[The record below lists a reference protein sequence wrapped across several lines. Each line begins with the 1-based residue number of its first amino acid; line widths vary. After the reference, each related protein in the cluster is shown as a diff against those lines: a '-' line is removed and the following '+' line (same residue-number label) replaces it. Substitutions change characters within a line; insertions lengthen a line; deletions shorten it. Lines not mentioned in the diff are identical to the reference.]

1 MHDLF
6 IRVKG
11 IIRQNDKYLVL
22 KRWVDDRIVEPYVWE
37 FVDCELEKGESP
49 EQAVL
54 RGIHEAVGVDG
65 EIIRPL
71 YTWSQMIGDIQ
82 CVGITYLCKFSLDE
96 GSLML
101 SEEYS
106 GFEWITEE
114 ELPVYIDNPNV
125 LRDIKNAIGEM
136 SHD

>member
-11 IIRQNDKYLVL
+11 IIKQDDKYLVL
-22 KRWVDDRIVEPYVWE
+22 KRWVDDRIVEPFVWE

-54 RGIHEAVGVDG
+54 RGVHEAVGVDG
-65 EIIRPL
+65 EIVKTL

-82 CVGITYLCKFSLDE
+82 CVGISFLCCLAVDE

-125 LRDIKNAIGEM
+125 LKDIKNAMG
-136 SHD
+136 DNKND

>member
-65 EIIRPL
+65 EIVRPL

>member
-11 IIRQNDKYLVL
+11 IIKQDDKFLVL

-54 RGIHEAVGVDG
+54 RGVHEAVGVDG
-65 EIIRPL
+65 EIVRPL

-82 CVGITYLCKFSLDE
+82 CVGITYLCRLSLDE

-101 SEEYS
+101 SEDYS

-125 LRDIKNAIGEM
+125 LKDIKKALGDIN
-136 SHD
+136 HD

>member
-11 IIRQNDKYLVL
+11 IIKQDDKYLVL
-22 KRWVDDRIVEPYVWE
+22 KRWVDDRIVEPFVWE
-37 FVDCELEKGESP
+37 FIDCEIEKGEGP
-49 EQAVL
+49 DQAVL
-54 RGIHEAVGVDG
+54 RAVHEAVGVDG
-65 EIIRPL
+65 EIVRPL

-82 CVGITYLCKFSLDE
+82 CVGITYLCQLSVDD

-101 SEEYS
+101 SEEYR

-125 LRDIKNAIGEM
+125 LKDIKKAIGET
-136 SHD
+136 

>member
-11 IIRQNDKYLVL
+11 IIKQDDRYLVL
-22 KRWVDDRIVEPYVWE
+22 KRWVDDRIVEPFVWE
-37 FVDCELEKGESP
+37 FVDCELDKGESP

-65 EIIRPL
+65 EIVRPL
-71 YTWSQMIGDIQ
+71 YTWSQMIGEVQ
-82 CVGITYLCKFSLDE
+82 CVGITYLCMLSVDE

-101 SEEYS
+101 SEDYS
-106 GFEWITEE
+106 GFEWITET

-125 LRDIKNAIGEM
+125 LKDIKKTIG
-136 SHD
+136 DN

>member
-11 IIRQNDKYLVL
+11 VIKQDDKYLVL
-22 KRWVDDRIVEPYVWE
+22 KRWVDDRIVEPFVWE

-54 RGIHEAVGVDG
+54 RAVHEAVGVDG
-65 EIIRPL
+65 EIVKPL
-71 YTWSQMIGDIQ
+71 YTWSQMIGEIQ
-82 CVGITYLCKFSLDE
+82 CVGITYLCRLSVDE

-114 ELPVYIDNPNV
+114 ELPVYIDNTNV
-125 LRDIKNAIGEM
+125 LKDIKKAMGE
-136 SHD
+136 DEND

>member
-11 IIRQNDKYLVL
+11 IIKQEDKFLVL
-22 KRWVDDRIVEPYVWE
+22 KRWVDDRIVEPFVWE

-65 EIIRPL
+65 EIVRPL

-82 CVGITYLCKFSLDE
+82 CVGITYQCRLSLDE

-101 SEEYS
+101 SEDYS

-125 LRDIKNAIGEM
+125 LKDIKNAIGEIR
-136 SHD
+136 HD

>member
-11 IIRQNDKYLVL
+11 IIKQGDKYLVL
-22 KRWVDDRIVEPYVWE
+22 KRWVDDRIVEPFVWE

-54 RGIHEAVGVDG
+54 RAVHEAIGVEG
-65 EIIRPL
+65 EIVRPL
-71 YTWSQMIGDIQ
+71 YTWSQMIGEVQ
-82 CVGITYLCKFSLDE
+82 CVGITYLCHLSVDE

-125 LRDIKNAIGEM
+125 LNDIKSAMGDN
-136 SHD
+136 

>member
-11 IIRQNDKYLVL
+11 IIKQGDKYLVL
-22 KRWVDDRIVEPYVWE
+22 KRWIDDRIIDPFVWE
-37 FVDCELEKGESP
+37 FVDCELEKGETP
-49 EQAVL
+49 DQAVL
-54 RGIHEAVGVDG
+54 RGVHEAVGVDA
-65 EIIRPL
+65 EIVRPL

-82 CVGITYLCKFSLDE
+82 CVGIAYLCRFAVDE

-114 ELPVYIDNPNV
+114 ELSIYIDNPNV
-125 LRDIKNAIGEM
+125 LNDIKKAIGE
-136 SHD
+136 SNHD

>member
-11 IIRQNDKYLVL
+11 IIKQDDKYLVL
-22 KRWVDDRIVEPYVWE
+22 QRFVDDRIVDPFVWE
-37 FVDCELEKGESP
+37 FIDGVLDKGESP

-65 EIIRPL
+65 EIVRPL
-71 YTWSQMIGDIQ
+71 YTWSQMIGEVQ
-82 CVGITYLCKFSLDE
+82 CVGVTYLCKLSVDE

-101 SEEYS
+101 SEEYN

-114 ELPVYIDNPNV
+114 ELPIYIDNPNV
-125 LRDIKNAIGEM
+125 LNDMKKTMGDSVN
-136 SHD
+136 D

>member
-37 FVDCELEKGESP
+37 FVDCELEKGENP

-54 RGIHEAVGVDG
+54 RGIHEAAGVDG
-65 EIIRPL
+65 EIVRPL

-82 CVGITYLCKFSLDE
+82 CVGIAYLCKFSLDE

-125 LRDIKNAIGEM
+125 LKDIKKAIGDNK
-136 SHD
+136 S

>member
-11 IIRQNDKYLVL
+11 IIKQGDKFLVL

-54 RGIHEAVGVDG
+54 RGVHEAVGVDG
-65 EIIRPL
+65 EIVRPL

-82 CVGITYLCKFSLDE
+82 CVGITYLCRLSLDE

-101 SEEYS
+101 SEDYS

-125 LRDIKNAIGEM
+125 LKDIKKALGDIN
-136 SHD
+136 HD

>member
-11 IIRQNDKYLVL
+11 IIKQEDKYLVL
-22 KRWVDDRIVEPYVWE
+22 KRWMDDRIVDPFVWE
-37 FVDCELEKGESP
+37 FVDCELEKGETP
-49 EQAVL
+49 DQAVL
-54 RGIHEAVGVDG
+54 RGVHEAVGVDA
-65 EIIRPL
+65 EIVRPL

-82 CVGITYLCKFSLDE
+82 CVGMAYLCRFAMDE

-114 ELPVYIDNPNV
+114 ELPIYIDNPKV
-125 LRDIKNAIGEM
+125 LNDIKKAIGE
-136 SHD
+136 SKHD

>member
-11 IIRQNDKYLVL
+11 IIKQNDKYLVL
-22 KRWVDDRIVEPYVWE
+22 KRWIDDRIVEPFVWE

-49 EQAVL
+49 EQSVL

-65 EIIRPL
+65 EIVKTL
-71 YTWSQMIGDIQ
+71 YTWSQMMGDTQ
-82 CVGITYLCKFSLDE
+82 CVGVAFLCCLSVDE

-101 SEEYS
+101 SEEYN

-125 LRDIKNAIGEM
+125 LKDIKKAMGDNKN
-136 SHD
+136 D

>member
-11 IIRQNDKYLVL
+11 IIKQNDKYLVL
-22 KRWVDDRIVEPYVWE
+22 KRWMDDRIVEPFVWE
-37 FVDCELEKGESP
+37 FIDCELEKGESP
-49 EQAVL
+49 DQAVL
-54 RGIHEAVGVDG
+54 RGIHEATGVDG
-65 EIIRPL
+65 EIVKPL
-71 YTWSQMIGDIQ
+71 YTWSQMIGELQ
-82 CVGITYLCKFSLDE
+82 CVGVSYLCRLSIDE

-114 ELPVYIDNPNV
+114 ELPIYIDNLNV
-125 LRDIKNAIGEM
+125 LKDIKKAMGDNAN
-136 SHD
+136 D

>member
-11 IIRQNDKYLVL
+11 IIKQGDKYLVL
-22 KRWVDDRIVEPYVWE
+22 KHWMDDRIVDPFVWE
-37 FVDCELEKGESP
+37 FVDCELEKGETP
-49 EQAVL
+49 DQAVL
-54 RGIHEAVGVDG
+54 RGVHEAVGVDA
-65 EIIRPL
+65 EIVRPL
-71 YTWSQMIGDIQ
+71 YTWAQMIGDIQ
-82 CVGITYLCKFSLDE
+82 CVGIAYLCRFAMDE

-114 ELPVYIDNPNV
+114 ELPIYIDNPNV
-125 LRDIKNAIGEM
+125 LNDIKKAIGE
-136 SHD
+136 SKHD

>member
-11 IIRQNDKYLVL
+11 IIKQEDKYLVL
-22 KRWVDDRIVEPYVWE
+22 KRWMDDRIVDPFVWE
-37 FVDCELEKGESP
+37 FVDCELEKGETP
-49 EQAVL
+49 DQAVL
-54 RGIHEAVGVDG
+54 RGVHEAVGVDA
-65 EIIRPL
+65 EIVRPL

-82 CVGITYLCKFSLDE
+82 CVGMAYLCRFAMDE

-114 ELPVYIDNPNV
+114 ELPIYIDNPNV
-125 LRDIKNAIGEM
+125 LNDIKKAIGE
-136 SHD
+136 SKHD

>member
-11 IIRQNDKYLVL
+11 IIKQDDRYLVL
-22 KRWVDDRIVEPYVWE
+22 KRWVDDRIVEPFVWE
-37 FVDCELEKGESP
+37 FVDCELDKGESP

-65 EIIRPL
+65 EIVRPL
-71 YTWSQMIGDIQ
+71 YTWSQMIGEVQ
-82 CVGITYLCKFSLDE
+82 CVGITYLCMLSVDE

-101 SEEYS
+101 SEDYS
-106 GFEWITEE
+106 GFEWITET

-125 LRDIKNAIGEM
+125 LRDIKKAIG
-136 SHD
+136 DN

>member
-11 IIRQNDKYLVL
+11 IIKQDDKYLVL
-22 KRWVDDRIVEPYVWE
+22 KRWMDDRIVDPFVWE
-37 FVDCELEKGESP
+37 FVDSEIEKGEGP
-49 EQAVL
+49 DQAVL
-54 RGIHEAVGVDG
+54 RAIHEAVGVDG
-65 EIIRPL
+65 EIVRPL

-82 CVGITYLCKFSLDE
+82 CVGLTYLCKLSVND

-106 GFEWITEE
+106 GFEWISEE
-114 ELPVYIDNPNV
+114 DLPVYIDNPNV
-125 LRDIKNAIGEM
+125 LKDIKKALGE
-136 SHD
+136 

>member
-11 IIRQNDKYLVL
+11 VIKQDDKYLVL
-22 KRWVDDRIVEPYVWE
+22 KRWIDDRVVDPFVWE

-49 EQAVL
+49 EHCVL
-54 RGIHEAVGVDG
+54 RGIHESTGVDG
-65 EIIRPL
+65 EIVKPL

-82 CVGITYLCKFSLDE
+82 CVGITYLCRLSMDE

-114 ELPVYIDNPNV
+114 ELPIYIDNPNV
-125 LRDIKNAIGEM
+125 LKDIKKAMGDSEK
-136 SHD
+136 

>member
-11 IIRQNDKYLVL
+11 VIKQDDKYLVL
-22 KRWVDDRIVEPYVWE
+22 KRWVDDRIVEPFVWE
-37 FVDCELEKGESP
+37 FIDCEIEKGESP
-49 EQAVL
+49 EHAVL
-54 RGIHEAVGVDG
+54 RAVHEAVGVDG
-65 EIIRPL
+65 EIVRPL

-82 CVGITYLCKFSLDE
+82 CVGITYLCRLSVDE

-101 SEEYS
+101 GEEYS

-125 LRDIKNAIGEM
+125 LKDIKNAMG
-136 SHD
+136 DN

>member
-11 IIRQNDKYLVL
+11 IIKQGDKYLVL

-49 EQAVL
+49 EQAAL
-54 RGIHEAVGVDG
+54 RAIHEAVGVDG
-65 EIIRPL
+65 EIERPL

-82 CVGITYLCKFSLDE
+82 CVGITYLCRLSLDE
-96 GSLML
+96 GSLVL

-125 LRDIKNAIGEM
+125 LKDIKNALGDIKN
-136 SHD
+136 D

>member
-11 IIRQNDKYLVL
+11 IIKQDERYLVL
-22 KRWVDDRIVEPYVWE
+22 KRWVDDRIVEPFVWE
-37 FVDCELEKGESP
+37 FVDCELDKGESP

-65 EIIRPL
+65 EIVRPL
-71 YTWSQMIGDIQ
+71 YTWSQMIGEVQ
-82 CVGITYLCKFSLDE
+82 CVGITYLCMLSVDE

-101 SEEYS
+101 SEDYS
-106 GFEWITEE
+106 GFEWITEA

-125 LRDIKNAIGEM
+125 LKDIKKAIG
-136 SHD
+136 DN

>member
-11 IIRQNDKYLVL
+11 IIKQDDRYLVL
-22 KRWVDDRIVEPYVWE
+22 KRWVDDRIVEPFVWE
-37 FVDCELEKGESP
+37 FVDCELDKGESP

-65 EIIRPL
+65 EIVRPL
-71 YTWSQMIGDIQ
+71 YTWSQMIGEVQ
-82 CVGITYLCKFSLDE
+82 CVGITYLCMLSVDE

-101 SEEYS
+101 SEDYS
-106 GFEWITEE
+106 GFEWITET

-125 LRDIKNAIGEM
+125 LKDIKKAIG
-136 SHD
+136 DN